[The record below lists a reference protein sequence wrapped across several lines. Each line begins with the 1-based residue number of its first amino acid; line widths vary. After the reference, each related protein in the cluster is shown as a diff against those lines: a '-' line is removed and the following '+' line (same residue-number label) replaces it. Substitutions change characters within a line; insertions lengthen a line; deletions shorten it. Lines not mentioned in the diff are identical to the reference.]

1 MNSESRGVPGTTICP
16 IPITWSLIAFS
27 QVIPFFFA
35 KYLGLGAALMVR
47 TGTTKRRPSTEASRP
62 LPQNCTIG
70 TRAWASIRAAFAAA
84 MVSARR

>member
-1 MNSESRGVPGTTICP
+1 MNRESRGVPGTTICP
-16 IPITWSLIAFS
+16 IPVTWSLIAFS
-27 QVIPFFFA
+27 QVMPLFFV

-62 LPQNCTIG
+62 LPQYRTIG
-70 TRAWASIRAAFAAA
+70 TRAWASISAAFAAA

>member
-1 MNSESRGVPGTTICP
+1 M
-16 IPITWSLIAFS
+16 PITWSLIAFS
-27 QVIPFFFA
+27 HVMPVFFA
-35 KYLGLGAALMVR
+35 KYLGEGAALMVR

-70 TRAWASIRAAFAAA
+70 TWAWASISAAFAAA